1 MEIKI
6 VDRTR
11 LNLPTSE
18 RSGDTRTA
26 PALAR
31 LDMVS
36 SYRVAEFATLAR
48 DGSPV
53 CWPLA
58 PDFEHG
64 RLIFSTSYM
73 LPTKARN
80 ARRDPRVAALFSDP
94 TASGRSDDDPLLLV
108 QGLAEVFDQD
118 LQHNTERYVDQLLR
132 KAPLAFR
139 LMLRTPVLRQL
150 MVGYLARIW
159 IEVIP
164 RYEYVWGR
172 VLVPPEP
179 LRIATCPDSFSP
191 RPGIELPQELFEW
204 LKRYSRPPVLAY
216 IDQAGWPAITRVL
229 GIVQRNLI
237 EIESNIRTSEGAP
250 ACLTY
255 HRLVGNY
262 SANATFLIR
271 GHFEAAGRLVP
282 EKVIGFGGTQ
292 DDRGLGSLKLLR
304 VWLDL
309 GKQLSIQMEK
319 EARPIPV
326 VRPSTGVQAGLA
338 GKSSNQ

>member
-1 MEIKI
+1 MEIKLI
-6 VDRTR
+6 DRTR
-11 LNLPTSE
+11 LNLTTSE
-18 RSGDTRTA
+18 LSGDTRTA
-26 PALAR
+26 PVLTR

-53 CWPLA
+53 CWPMA

-80 ARRDPRVAALFSDP
+80 ARRDPRVAAHFSDP
-94 TASGRSDDDPLLLV
+94 TASGRPDDDPLLLV

-118 LQHNTERYVDQLLR
+118 LQHNTERYVDQLLQ
-132 KAPLAFR
+132 KGPLTFR
-139 LMLRTPVLRQL
+139 LMLRTPGLRQL

-172 VLVPPEP
+172 VQVPPEP
-179 LRIATCPDSFSP
+179 LRIATCPNSFSP
-191 RPGIELPQELFEW
+191 RPGIELPQEMFEW

-216 IDQAGWPAITRVL
+216 IDKAGWPAIARVQ

-262 SANATFLIR
+262 SANDTFLIR
-271 GHFEAAGRLVP
+271 GHFDAAGRLVP

-304 VWLDL
+304 FFFDL
-309 GKQLSIQMEK
+309 SKQLSLQMEK
-319 EARPIPV
+319 EARPLPV
-326 VRPSTGVQAGLA
+326 VRPSLGGQAGLE
-338 GKSSNQ
+338 GRSSNQ